1 MRDIT
6 QAILKRPWVVLLV
19 PLILVVPAVAV
30 SFLQT
35 PVYEAAAR
43 VQVGLGPG
51 VDEQANMEGAIA
63 GLQTL
68 TREIAAAGLTP
79 SMSEEVIKRIEQQGA
94 TQGVTEGD
102 LNNNLT
108 VEQVEGTRQLV
119 FFYRD
124 ADPEQAREVVKVV
137 NLVADVYARE
147 IPQTYEIG
155 IPITARVMNYAPEP
169 KVKVPDPLR
178 NGLKALAIGLAV
190 GIGLALLMEQS
201 TERR

>member
-6 QAILKRPWVVLLV
+6 QAILKRPLFVLLV
-19 PLILVVPAVAV
+19 PFVLVVPAAVA
-30 SFLQT
+30 SLLQT

-79 SMSEEVIKRIEQQGA
+79 PMAEEVIKRIEQQGA
-94 TQGVTEGD
+94 TQGVTQQD
-102 LNNNLT
+102 LNNLS
-108 VEQVEGTRQLV
+108 VEQIEDTRQLQV
-119 FFYRD
+119 SYQD
-124 ADPEQAREVVKVV
+124 TDTEQAREVV
-137 NLVADVYARE
+137 NQVAHAYVRE

-155 IPITARVMNYAPEP
+155 IPITARVMNYATEP